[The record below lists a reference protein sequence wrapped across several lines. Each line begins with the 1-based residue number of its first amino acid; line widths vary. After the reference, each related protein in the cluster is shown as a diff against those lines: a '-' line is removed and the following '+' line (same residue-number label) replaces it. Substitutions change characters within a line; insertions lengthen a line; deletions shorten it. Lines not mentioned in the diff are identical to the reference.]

1 MRRKMAFF
9 LAAAMVL
16 QQGQIANAAEAG
28 SGRAAGTG
36 TGQVDISIASGLI
49 LKKQVDFKV
58 SLEGNGTTLSDTIT
72 LGADS
77 SRASFEYLAA
87 GTYTLG
93 LKADGFAKYEQKIE
107 VGTQGLDVNLATGFL
122 GGFTYSKEALH
133 PGVLLIGDVNNDGT
147 IDETDR
153 KLLVDAID
161 QGSTAALMDLN
172 GDGVVNLVDL
182 EYFTK
187 GYNVSGDTLASLE
200 TFVPVSVIAPKA
212 GDNTKVEGDLNALLK
227 NQASVKVQ
235 PEFGGNISKDNPV
248 SLDFEI
254 GTSGEAATVADGMV
268 IETAGDNSVSNA
280 TISVTYVENGED
292 QVIEVPATAGVSY
305 LLKSSSARAEFDKH
319 GNIVLNLGGQVAVK
333 RVTLTITGMKKESP
347 LAEISKVE
355 FVNGMENRIP
365 EPQMDIPQNVVAVPG
380 SELISLSWDPCVN
393 VTGYEVSVKDSETG
407 VEATVRVAGN
417 SIQLTSL
424 GEEGLEN
431 YKEYKIK
438 VQSVNGTWRSGY
450 GSEVSAIPKPT
461 KKPDK
466 PDNVSAT
473 GNYKSINVSWK
484 KMKDTQT
491 YNLYYKEK
499 TAATYQKITGIEVPN
514 YMILDLKDKVEYMV
528 YVTGVNELGESGPSL
543 IASAKTTDLNAPVI
557 PRYHMINFGQPGQKG
572 AHIISA
578 TKRAACPMVDSPLD
592 TTDTTAWGTV
602 DSTPTSYYQ
611 TAGWD
616 EGGFNALG
624 TAGLIYEFDQAYK
637 MDTIAM
643 YCLPGHGFTYYHVRY
658 WDENGASHDLSG
670 VQKLTKQDADGRSY
684 TVLLFAQPVMVKK
697 IQIGLGAYL
706 ASSPVM
712 QVSEIYFYHYD
723 TVMGD
728 IMALYQD
735 DLHTVLRPD
744 VTQATIDA
752 LRARSKEI
760 DEVSGEYNPNLEAL
774 ERELQTAEDILH
786 NASLNDSIEIHNG
799 ITMKES
805 GRGFGGLNAWQPL
818 GVTAAAGE
826 KITIYVGSDTKK
838 SGEMTSLRLVASQY
852 HSESNAI
859 ASGVQTLKV
868 GANVVDIP
876 RIGSLAEQENGG
888 ALYIEYTGA
897 AGAERYAVRVSG
909 GVAVP
914 RLDLYDVTD
923 KAERQARAEQYVTA
937 LDSYVAAMEQNHNRF
952 HKNSEHQYVQMDY
965 DRTNCVLG
973 ATDILLNKMMFSIP
987 APQILAGLGTGTV
1000 QERAQK
1006 LVNSMDAMEDM
1017 MHLFYQH
1024 KGLNNNAPAQIDQI
1038 PKSHLNIRYQRMFAG
1053 AFMYAAGNHI
1063 GIEWG
1068 STSGMVTSTPVQADA
1083 EGKYQSGRYFGW
1095 GIAHEIGH
1103 DINQG
1108 AYAVAEITNNYFA
1121 VLAQAKDTNDSVRF
1135 QYDNV
1140 YKKVTSGTKGKASN
1154 VFTQLAMYWQLH
1166 LAYDNGYNYKT
1177 YDDYNEHLKNIF
1189 FARVDTYARTPS
1201 KAPMPGKVALTISG
1215 GSDQALMRLA
1225 CAAAEKNLLDF
1236 FDRWG
1241 MTPDADT
1248 IAYAGQFPEETRA
1261 IYYVNDEAR
1270 VYRKQGGT
1278 SSLGTEGKV
1287 EAVGDMVTA
1296 AINAENANQVDFT
1309 LGSKGIP
1316 ESDVLGY
1323 EIVRCMWAGSEKIR
1337 ETVGF
1342 TTGNTFSDTI
1352 VSINNRM
1359 VWYEVTVIDKYLNR
1373 SAVKV
1378 LDPVKIQHDGS
1389 LDKTFWTVSTNN
1401 LVVAGET
1408 DETGSTSDVIYDK
1421 DPELDETAPARMKL
1435 VDHDISTIYE
1445 ATAGENAEIVMEFNK
1460 LNTITGIKCTF
1471 GNSVPA
1477 GSYEVLARSA
1487 GSWVSVAKGSFE
1499 QGTTTQRIYF
1509 ANDVWKHVGSADAV
1523 KLVLTGIS
1531 GSTVSIAEIDVLG
1544 VTGDNIDFHQV
1555 AAYSLASVP
1564 VEPVSG
1570 GAISAASG
1578 AAIDATT
1585 FAAAREGAASIG
1597 KMAADYQYGT
1607 DPTDVIKAGSIVFTG
1622 TYKGNAAYNVVV
1634 LYDQDGNIVAGKGA
1648 DGKGTSL
1655 HVIFADV
1662 PKTGNIEDTMDGI
1675 WVYWIEPDLQVDW
1688 SKITQVRAELYRVND
1703 ALTNEGER
1711 LVSDSLFEVMPPVD
1725 NTLPEITFDGIQQ

>member
-1 MRRKMAFF
+1 MKRKMAFF
-9 LAAAMVL
+9 LAATLAL
-16 QQGQIANAAEAG
+16 QGQTVNAAEAG
-28 SGRAAGTG
+28 GGNAAGAG
-36 TGQVDISIASGLI
+36 TGQVDVSIASGLI

-77 SRASFEYLAA
+77 SSASFEHLAA

-93 LKADGFAKYEQKIE
+93 LKAAGFADYTQQID

-122 GGFTYSKEALH
+122 GGLTYEKGALH
-133 PGVLLIGDVNNDGT
+133 PGVLLIGDVDGNGK

-161 QGSTAALMDLN
+161 QGSTNALMDLN

-187 GYNVSGDTLASLE
+187 GYQVSKDTLASIE
-200 TFVPVSVIAPKA
+200 TFVPASVIVPKE
-212 GDNTKVEGDLNALLK
+212 GENTKVEGDLNALLK
-227 NQASVKVQ
+227 NEGSVKVK
-235 PEFGGNISKDNPV
+235 PAFGKDISKENPV

-254 GTSGEAATVADGMV
+254 GVSGEAATVADGML
-268 IETAGDNSVSNA
+268 IETAGDNSINEA
-280 TISVTYVENGED
+280 MIAITYVENGQD
-292 QVIEVPATAGVSY
+292 QIVEVPVTAGVSY
-305 LLKSSSARAEFDKH
+305 LLKSSTARAEFDKN

-333 RVTLTITGMKKESP
+333 RVTLTITGMKKTSP

-380 SELISLSWDPCVN
+380 SELISVSWDPCVN

-407 VEATVRVAGN
+407 AEATVRVAGN
-417 SIQLTSL
+417 SIQIASL
-424 GEEGLEN
+424 GEDELEN

-473 GNYKSINVSWK
+473 GSYQSINVSWK

-499 TAATYQKITGIEVPN
+499 TAATYQKITGIEDPR
-514 YMILDLKDKVEYMV
+514 YTILDLKDKVEYLV

-543 IASAKTTDLNAPVI
+543 TASAKTTDLEAPMI

-578 TKRAACPMVDSPLD
+578 TKRTVCPMVDSPLD
-592 TTDTTAWGTV
+592 TTETTAWGTV

-616 EGGFNALG
+616 EGGFNAMSG
-624 TAGLIYEFDQAYK
+624 VAGLTYEFDQAYK

-643 YCLPGHGFTYYHVRY
+643 YCLPGHEFTYCRVRY
-658 WDENGASHDLSG
+658 WDEKGASHDLSG
-670 VQKLTKQDADGRSY
+670 VQKLTKQDVDGRSY
-684 TVLLFAQPVMVKK
+684 TVLLFAEPVMVKK
-697 IQIGLGAYL
+697 IQIGIGRAL
-706 ASSPVM
+706 ASMGPM
-712 QVSEIYFYHYD
+712 RVSEVYFYHYD

-728 IMALYQD
+728 IMALYED

-752 LRARSKEI
+752 LRVRSKEI

-786 NASLNDSIEIHNG
+786 NASLNAPVEIHNG
-799 ITMKES
+799 ITMKDI

-818 GVTAAAGE
+818 GITAAAGE
-826 KITIYVGSDTKK
+826 KITIYVGSDKKK
-838 SGEMTSLRLVASQY
+838 SGEMTSLRLVATQY
-852 HSESNAI
+852 HSESGAL

-876 RIGSLAEQENGG
+876 RIGTLAEQENGG
-888 ALYIEYTGA
+888 ALYIEYTGK

-914 RLDLYDVTD
+914 KLDLYDVTD
-923 KAERQARAEQYVTA
+923 AAERLARAEKYVTE

-973 ATDILLNKMMFSIP
+973 ATDLLLNKMMISIP
-987 APQILAGLGTGTV
+987 APQVLAGLGTGTV
-1000 QERAQK
+1000 KERAQK

-1024 KGLNNNAPAQIDQI
+1024 KGLNKNATAEIDQI
-1038 PKSHLNIRYQRMFAG
+1038 PKGHLNIRYQRMFAG

-1068 STSGMVTSTPVQADA
+1068 STPGMVTSVPVQADA
-1083 EGKYQSGRYFGW
+1083 EGRYQSGNYFGW

-1135 QYDNV
+1135 LYDNV

-1154 VFTQLAMYWQLH
+1154 VFTQLGMYWQLH

-1177 YDDYNEHLKNIF
+1177 YDNYSEQLANLF
-1189 FARVDTYARTPS
+1189 FARVDNYARTPAN
-1201 KAPMPGKVALTISG
+1201 APKPGGVALTISG

-1225 CAAAEKNLLDF
+1225 CAAAEKNILDF
-1236 FDRWG
+1236 FERWG
-1241 MTPDADT
+1241 MTPDDDT
-1248 IAYAGQFPEETRA
+1248 KAYAGQFAEETRA
-1261 IYYVNDEAR
+1261 IYYVNDDSR

-1278 SSLGTEGKV
+1278 SSLGTEEKV
-1287 EAVGDMVTA
+1287 DAVGDMVTA
-1296 AINAENANQVDFT
+1296 AVNANAANQVDFT
-1309 LGSKGIP
+1309 LGSKTIP

-1323 EIVRCMWAGSEKIR
+1323 EIVRCMWSGSEKIR

-1342 TTGNTFSDTI
+1342 ATGNTFSDTI

-1359 VWYEVTVIDKYLNR
+1359 VWYEITVIDKYLNR

-1378 LDPVKIQHDGS
+1378 LDPIKIQHDGS

-1401 LVVAGET
+1401 LVVEGET
-1408 DETGSTSDVIYDK
+1408 EETGSTSDVIYDK
-1421 DPELDETAPARMKL
+1421 DPDDETVPARTYL

-1477 GSYEVLARSA
+1477 GSYEVFARSA
-1487 GSWVSVAKGSFE
+1487 GSWVSVATGSFVP
-1499 QGTTTQRIYF
+1499 GTAEPQRIYF
-1509 ANDVWKHVGSADAV
+1509 TNDVWKHVGSADAV
-1523 KLVLTGIS
+1523 KLVLTGIG
-1531 GSTVSIAEIDVLG
+1531 GSTVSIAELDVLG

-1555 AAYSLASVP
+1555 ASYSLASV
-1564 VEPVSG
+1564 EAVSG
-1570 GAISAASG
+1570 GAISG

-1597 KMAADYQYGT
+1597 RLTADYPYG
-1607 DPTDVIKAGSIVFTG
+1607 DKPEDVIKADSIVFSG
-1622 TYKGNAAYNVVV
+1622 SYKGNAAYNVVV
-1634 LYDQDGNIVAGKGA
+1634 LYDQDGNIIAGTDT
-1648 DGKGTSL
+1648 DGSRKSL
-1655 HVIFADV
+1655 HVIYAPV
-1662 PKTGNIEDTMDGI
+1662 PATGNIEDTSDGI
-1675 WVYWIEPDLQVDW
+1675 WLYWIDPAWKVDW

-1703 ALTNEGER
+1703 AQTNEGER
-1711 LVSDSLFEVMPPVD
+1711 LVSDSLFEVMPAQDQLPGI
-1725 NTLPEITFDGIQQ
+1725 TLDGIQQ